1 MVSDPETFGR
11 LALGLVIVGAAVI
24 GLPHRLRADRAG
36 GQVSPRV
43 DPAWFW
49 ILMALVGTP
58 LAAGCLG
65 FLINPRWVEFAQFDL
80 SIGWR
85 WLGAAIG
92 LAGLALFTWMFR
104 HLGLNVTSTSM
115 PRRNGTL
122 VTTGPY
128 RWVQHPM
135 YSAVLLLVIAT
146 VLLTANAVVAVGG
159 VGMFALLVAR
169 SRLEEARLVEKFG
182 DAYRAYQRRT
192 GRIVPRL
199 RSGSRASAKE

>member
-1 MVSDPETFGR
+1 MMSEPETFGR
-11 LALGLVIVGAAVI
+11 LALGVVIAGAVVI
-24 GLPHRLRADRAG
+24 GLPHRLRADRTG
-36 GQVSPRV
+36 GPISPRV

-49 ILMALVGTP
+49 ILMVIVGTP
-58 LAAGCLG
+58 LGLVCLA
-65 FLINPRWVEFAQFDL
+65 FLVHPAWVESARFDL

-92 LAGLALFTWMFR
+92 LTGLVLFAWMFR

-128 RWVQHPM
+128 RWVRHPM
-135 YSAVLLLVIAT
+135 YTAVVILVIAT

-159 VGMFALLVAR
+159 VGLFALLMAR

-182 DAYRAYQRRT
+182 VDYRAYQRRT
-192 GRIVPRL
+192 GRIVPRW
-199 RSGSRASAKE
+199 RV